1 MLKAPIKGS
10 LGYVS
15 RLKKHNISFVLINT
29 LVSAMIFIIGY
40 LMWETKSNIC
50 TIFAVCSLL
59 PGCKRLVNLIVIFP
73 FKDMTKE
80 NQKTISEKIDKNSTA
95 TIYNDLLVASEKYY
109 LSFGEVFFAK
119 SKLIA
124 FSEMSKDKI
133 DFADDYLNKAFDK
146 RGYDVR
152 VTICNNV
159 KDYIRIVL
167 SVAEEDMNCDKEAK
181 AFFESLFI

>member
-1 MLKAPIKGS
+1 MLKAPTKGS

-15 RLKKHNISFVLINT
+15 KLKKHNISFVLINAII
-29 LVSAMIFIIGY
+29 SATIFLIGFF
-40 LMWETKSNIC
+40 MWETKSNIC

-73 FKDMTKE
+73 FKDMSKE
-80 NQKTISEKIDKNSTA
+80 NHRIISEKIKRNSKA
-95 TIYNDLLVASEKYY
+95 IFYNDLLVASEKYY

-119 SKLIA
+119 SKLVA
-124 FSEMSKDKI
+124 FSELSKDKI
-133 DFADDYLNKAFDK
+133 DFADDYLNKAFEI
-146 RGYDVR
+146 RGYDVK

-167 SVAEEDMNCDKEAK
+167 SISEDDMNCDEEAR
-181 AFFESLFI
+181 AFFESLLI